1 MSSTEQSSME
11 SNGSPAALP
20 KSSPHWMR
28 HVRHVGLL
36 TLVSRI
42 LGLLR
47 DIGMA
52 ALFGNGP
59 LLDAFTLA
67 FRLPNLSRRL
77 FGEGALTTAFLPKY
91 VAALE
96 EDRTEAEELATAVL
110 GLLVGLLS
118 LLTLFASL
126 ILYVLLVTD
135 VLGASSR
142 TMLIL
147 TAQMLP
153 YVVLICL
160 TAQMCAMLNAEG
172 IFATPAA
179 VPIVLNAVWIVAVF
193 CLAPRFSGTDRQ
205 MEIIVLAI
213 LIGGVL
219 QVGLPAAA
227 LWMKGFRLRWRS
239 WQRLRA
245 AWRIFV
251 SMMPIVFGL
260 SITQIN
266 AICDGALAWWFAQPE
281 QGEWIAPGSASALYF
296 GQRMYQFPL
305 GIFGVAMGTVLFARL
320 AMHVKSHRRD
330 LVAHDVHE
338 GLRFTAVIGLPA
350 SAGMMILAHP
360 IASALL
366 ERGQFDAFDTLQT
379 AQTIVAYGSGVW
391 AYLGITVLQRVFYA
405 MNDARTPVRIGL
417 TAVGLNLV
425 LNFPL
430 MLLLG
435 GAGLAWATAIAAA
448 LQVVLLQRALRT
460 TLETPVGHPGLPWT
474 GKVLL
479 ATFLMSAA
487 VLGGDALWPESESK
501 MMELLAL
508 AVSMVLAVFV
518 YAASLQI
525 LQVDELAR
533 ILGFRGKREAQE
545 TASDLDSN
553 RHEK

>member
-1 MSSTEQSSME
+1 MSSVEQNASDSVAASTSS
-11 SNGSPAALP
+11 PRA
-20 KSSPHWMR
+20 SPHWMR

-91 VAALE
+91 VAELE
-96 EDRTEAEELATAVL
+96 DDRTEAEELATAVL
-110 GLLVGLLS
+110 GLLIVILS
-118 LLTLFASL
+118 LLTIAASL
-126 ILYVLLVTD
+126 ILYGLLVTNA
-135 VLGASSR
+135 LGTSSR

-160 TAQMCAMLNAEG
+160 TAQMCAMLHAEG

-179 VPIVLNAVWIVAVF
+179 VPIVLNVVWIVAVF
-193 CLAPRFSGTDRQ
+193 WIAPRFGDTDRQ

-213 LIGGVL
+213 LAGGIL
-219 QVGLPAAA
+219 QLVLPAAA
-227 LWMKGFRLRWRS
+227 LWLKGFRLRWRS
-239 WQRLRA
+239 WKQKRA
-245 AWRIFV
+245 AWKIFV

-266 AICDGALAWWFAQPE
+266 AICDGTLAWWFAQPE
-281 QGEWIAPGSASALYF
+281 QGEWITPGSASALYF

-320 AMHVKSHRRD
+320 ALHVKSHRTD
-330 LVAHDVHE
+330 LVAQDVHE

-360 IASALL
+360 IASSLL

-405 MNDARTPVRIGL
+405 MNDTRTPVRIGL
-417 TAVGLNLV
+417 IAVGLNLA

-430 MLLLG
+430 MSLLG
-435 GAGLAWATAIAAA
+435 GSGLAWATAIAAA
-448 LQVVLLQRALRT
+448 AQFMMLQRKLRT
-460 TLETPVGHPGLPWT
+460 TLETVVTLPRLFWLGKLMLATVLMSAVVLATEAAWPTSESKSLELIGLAVA
-474 GKVLL
+474 VLL
-479 ATFLMSAA
+479 A
-487 VLGGDALWPESESK
+487 VL
-501 MMELLAL
+501 
-508 AVSMVLAVFV
+508 V
-518 YAASLQI
+518 YGMSLQI
-525 LQVDELAR
+525 LQVDELAQ
-533 ILGFRGKREAQE
+533 ILGFKGERRSDAAP
-545 TASDLDSN
+545 TDLDES

>member
-1 MSSTEQSSME
+1 MSSIKQNAGETTD
-11 SNGSPAALP
+11 GSASAS
-20 KSSPHWMR
+20 KASPQWMR

-91 VAALE
+91 VGALE
-96 EDRTEAEELATAVL
+96 DDRTEAEELATAVL
-110 GLLVGLLS
+110 GLLIGILS
-118 LLTLFASL
+118 LLTIAASL
-126 ILYVLLVTD
+126 ILYVLLITD
-135 VLGASSR
+135 VLGTSSR

-160 TAQMCAMLNAEG
+160 TAQLCAMLHAEG

-179 VPIVLNAVWIVAVF
+179 VPIVLNVVWIVAVF
-193 CLAPRFSGTDRQ
+193 WIAPQFVETDQQ
-205 MEIIVLAI
+205 METIVLAI
-213 LIGGVL
+213 LIGGIL
-219 QVGLPAAA
+219 QLGLPAIA
-227 LWMKGFRLRWRS
+227 LWLKGFRLRWRS
-239 WQRLRA
+239 WQRKRA

-266 AICDGALAWWFAQPE
+266 AICDGTLAWWFAQPE
-281 QGEWIAPGSASALYF
+281 QGEWITPGSASALYF

-305 GIFGVAMGTVLFARL
+305 GIFGVALGTVLFARL
-320 AMHVKSHRRD
+320 AQHVKSDRTD
-330 LVAHDVHE
+330 LVAQDVHE

-366 ERGQFDAFDTLQT
+366 ERGQFDAFDSLQT
-379 AQTIVAYGSGVW
+379 AHMIVAYGSGVW
-391 AYLGITVLQRVFYA
+391 AYLGITLLQRVFYA
-405 MNDARTPVRIGL
+405 MNDAQTPVRIGM
-417 TAVGLNLV
+417 TAVGLNLA

-430 MLLLG
+430 MSLLG
-435 GAGLAWATAIAAA
+435 GSGLAWATAIAAA
-448 LQVVLLQRALRT
+448 AQFVLLQRKLRT
-460 TLETPVGHPGLPWT
+460 ILAPPVNLPGLFWL
-474 GKVLL
+474 GKLLL
-479 ATFLMSAA
+479 ATALMSM
-487 VLGGDALWPESESK
+487 VVVMTDVLWPASESK
-501 MMELLAL
+501 LMDLLGLGL
-508 AVSMVLAVFV
+508 AMVLAVVV
-518 YAASLQI
+518 YGLSLQV
-525 LQVDELAR
+525 LQVDELAQ
-533 ILGFRGKREAQE
+533 ILGFRGERRPGDAP
-545 TASDLDSN
+545 TDLDET
-553 RHEK
+553 RHKK